1 MKRISLI
8 CLAFAMPLAVMADTT
23 VFSDNFKTDGSD
35 PSASYLKGTNSTSQ
49 SWANNVGISLGAATT
64 GKNGD
69 VMGSFSAVTLSSPGQ
84 YISMTVNFNSPNFY
98 YGTASSA
105 GSITFGLDNSLG
117 TGLLSMGASESVAKS
132 SAPGYAN
139 GATVNDLGYMG
150 NIPFETT
157 GKASEKL
164 YGKTGGGGNSLT
176 YYSNA
181 GNITPQ
187 FDLVPS
193 IGNGSKGLLHN
204 LANNDSCT
212 LTFTLTYLAAGQ
224 TQLAATLYDNTKS
237 EMEFTLITGATN
249 SGTWYDP
256 NPTEKY
262 DTFAFGL
269 YAGNE
274 APYTLNFTS
283 ALVVTNVPEPE
294 SVVLF
299 LLGGVGAL
307 GFVRRFRR

>member
-1 MKRISLI
+1 MKRLSLI
-8 CLAFAMPLAVMADTT
+8 ALTLAMPLAVMADTT
-23 VFSDNFKTDGSD
+23 VFSENFKTDLSD
-35 PSASYLKGTNSTSQ
+35 PTGAYLKGTNGTSQ
-49 SWANNVGISLGAATT
+49 SWANGTGISLGAATT

-69 VMGSFSAVTLSSPGQ
+69 VIGSFSAVTLNYPGH
-84 YISMTVNFNSPNFY
+84 YISMTVNFTSPNFY
-98 YGTASSA
+98 YGVASSA
-105 GSITFGLDNSLG
+105 GSILFALDNSLG
-117 TGLLSMGASESVAKS
+117 TGILSMGASESVAKS
-132 SAPGYAN
+132 TAAGYAT
-139 GATVNDLGYMG
+139 GATVNYLGYMG

-164 YGKTGGGGNSLT
+164 YGKTGGGGNDLS

-181 GNITPQ
+181 GNVTPQ
-187 FDLVPS
+187 FDLVPQ
-193 IGNGSKGLLHN
+193 IGNGSKGVLHN
-204 LANNDSCT
+204 LANGDSCT

-224 TQLAATLYDNTKS
+224 TQLAATLYDNTKA
-237 EMEFTLITGATN
+237 EMEFSLTTGATN
-249 SGTWYDP
+249 SGTWYNA
-256 NPTEKY
+256 NPTMTY
-262 DTFAFGL
+262 DTFDFGL

-283 ALVVTNVPEPE
+283 ALVVANVPEPE